1 MNKIARVAVTSG
13 FLTLL
18 VHEAHASEVVN
29 AAHAASSPEAFDRM
43 RGDRAEDAP
52 WNSYKVDNGVALIP
66 VMGALIPRGAFA
78 GPLYGVTSYEGLRSE
93 LKRAVEDPGVQ
104 SIALMIDSPG
114 GYVSGV
120 DATAAA
126 IKTAGESKPV
136 TAYVQGMAC
145 SAAYWL
151 ASACKEIVA
160 SPLAEL
166 GSIGVVQ
173 AHIDMSKMLDD
184 FGIKVTLLHAG
195 AHKVDGNPY
204 EPLSE
209 RVKTEMTQRLED
221 LRMAFAEGVASG
233 RPSLTVAAV
242 LATEADTYFGDEVVK
257 RGLADRIGLLD
268 DDIPTQGTL
277 DLTAPL
283 QGLLMES
290 AMTEKTFTKAEV
302 DTAVATA
309 VATARAEAHTAGT
322 AEGQAAGVT
331 AERTRI
337 KGIMGGE
344 HAAGREEL
352 AAYFAYET
360 DTSAE
365 AAGVALSKAAKK
377 APAATE
383 QTLEQEMSAARVP
396 AIGADGGKSFDK
408 LQGEERGAAIAASLG
423 FGKKPGA

>member
-18 VHEAHASEVVN
+18 VHEAHATEVVN
-29 AAHAASSPEAFDRM
+29 AAHAAGSPEAFDRM
-43 RGDRAEDAP
+43 RGDRADDAP
-52 WNSYKVDNGVALIP
+52 WNSYRVDNGMALIP
-66 VMGALIPRGAFA
+66 VMGALIPRGTFP
-78 GPLYGVTSYEGLRSE
+78 GLLYGVTSYEGLRNE
-93 LKRAVEDPGVQ
+93 LKRAVDDPTVT

-173 AHIDMSKMLDD
+173 AHVDMSKMLDD

-204 EPLSE
+204 EPLSD
-209 RVKTEMTQRLED
+209 RVKSEMTQRLED

-268 DDIPTQGTL
+268 DDIPTQGSL

-283 QGLLMES
+283 QGLMLEN
-290 AMTEKTFTKAEV
+290 AMTDKTFTQAEV
-302 DTAVATA
+302 DTALATA
-309 VATARAEAHTAGT
+309 VATARAEAHTAGV
-322 AEGQAAGVT
+322 AEGKVGGAT
-331 AERTRI
+331 AERARI

-344 HAAGREEL
+344 HAAGREDL
-352 AAYFAYET
+352 AAYFAYDT
-360 DTSAE
+360 DTPAE
-365 AAGVALSKAAKK
+365 AASTALSRAAK
-377 APAATE
+377 AGAVA
-383 QTLEQEMSAARVP
+383 QTLAQEQAADLRPNV
-396 AIGADGGKSFDK
+396 GADGGKPFDQLK
-408 LQGEERGAAIAASLG
+408 GAERGAAVAALLG
-423 FGKKPGA
+423 VAKKSAA